1 LVNLPATEYSLTEA
15 ANKCQVHRSTL
26 WRWIKNKKIKSYKNL
41 SGQYR
46 IKAKDLQTFIEKTL
60 DTYNTDDDPDRRTI
74 LIVDDDTRFRRFAIR
89 ALSRLEVDVDEASNG
104 FEAAVKMAA
113 NEPNLIVLDLYMPN
127 TDGFEVCKTVKSDP
141 TKAHI
146 KVLAISGKATPAV
159 EKRIRGLGA
168 DEFMSKPIS
177 KNDLIKRIQ
186 LLLDGN

>member
-74 LIVDDDTRFRRFAIR
+74 LIVDDDTRFRRFAIK
-89 ALSRLEVDVDEASNG
+89 ALSRLKVDFDEASNG
-104 FEAAVKMAA
+104 FEAGVKITA
-113 NEPNLIVLDLYMPN
+113 NEPKLIVLDLYMRN
-127 TDGFEVCKTVKSDP
+127 TDGFEVCK
-141 TKAHI
+141 

-168 DEFMSKPIS
+168 DEFMRKPVS